1 MRPVLTGGARRGEDQ
16 DIDGIELEFLYPG
29 YFAMFSMRNVELLV
43 ALQKNYNDWLH
54 DFCTDSGERLYGIAA
69 LPMQDPTVAMTELER
84 VMALGYKGVIV
95 PGNAPKGTRYS
106 DEVYE
111 PI

>member
-29 YFAMFSMRNVELLV
+29 YFAKFSIRNVELLV

-69 LPMQDPTVAMTELER
+69 LPM
-84 VMALGYKGVIV
+84 
-95 PGNAPKGTRYS
+95 
-106 DEVYE
+106 
-111 PI
+111 

>member
-43 ALQKNYNDWLH
+43 ALQKNYNDSLH
-54 DFCTDSGERLYGIAA
+54 DFCADSGGRLYSIPA
-69 LPMQDPTVAMTELER
+69 LPVQDPTVAMPELAR
-84 VMALGYKGVIV
+84 VLTLGYKGVIV
-95 PGNAPKGTRYS
+95 PGHAPKRTRYS